1 MNAGSGETITLSAGR
16 LRLEVFPAGGGSIVR
31 FTRQDTSGVPVDLMR
46 PALQPAIERR
56 EPLGMSCFP
65 LVPYCD
71 LVTGGAFT
79 FDGVRHVLPRNHPAL
94 QEPIHGEGWI
104 SAWSVERQ
112 AEDALLLRFDHG
124 ADESG
129 FPFAY
134 SASLLYELCDE
145 TLAIE
150 LALRNDDARPM
161 PCGIGV
167 HPYYV
172 RTPDLVV
179 RVGAGQVW
187 PAEAAKKKLAAIPVS
202 PEWDYRAMR
211 PLGDVDLDHSF
222 AGWDG
227 RYDVVWPSLATG
239 LTVTADPVF
248 RSLQIF
254 VPQGGDHFCME
265 PISNVM
271 DAFNLASLGLS
282 GHDVAVLQPSH
293 TLRGRVRFAAFDH
306 ALATPPFP

>member
-1 MNAGSGETITLSAGR
+1 MNAGSGETITLAAAR

-31 FTRQDTSGVPVDLMR
+31 FTRQDRSGVPVDLMR
-46 PALQPAIERR
+46 PASRPAIEGR

-94 QEPIHGEGWI
+94 HEPIHGEGWI
-104 SAWSVERQ
+104 SAWSVERR
-112 AEDALLLRFDHG
+112 AGDALLLRLDHG
-124 ADESG
+124 ADEPG
-129 FPFAY
+129 FPFSY
-134 SASLLYELCDE
+134 SASLLFELGDE

-150 LALRNDDARPM
+150 LALHNDDARPM
-161 PCGIGV
+161 PCGIGT

-172 RTPDLVV
+172 RTPDLIV
-179 RVGAGQVW
+179 RVGTGQVW
-187 PAEAAKKKLAAIPVS
+187 PAEATKKMLAAIPVP
-202 PEWDYRAMR
+202 PEWDYRAPR
-211 PLGDVDLDHSF
+211 QLGDVDLDHTF

-248 RSLQIF
+248 RNLQIF
-254 VPQGGDHFCME
+254 VPRGGDHFCME
-265 PISNVM
+265 PISNAM
-271 DAFNLASLGLS
+271 DAFNLASLGLG
-282 GHDVAVLQPSH
+282 GHDVSILHPGH
-293 TLRGRVRFAAFDH
+293 TVSGRVRFRTFDYKS
-306 ALATPPFP
+306 AT